1 MSAAQHLILAC
12 TALAFLSG
20 LVLLRLLTVRVAEM
34 KARGLDLQDVNTSL
48 AVATRLSQVQ
58 AADNFKNLFEVPVL
72 FYAWCALVVA
82 SGQAQ
87 PLDATAA
94 WVYVALR
101 YVHSLVQCS
110 YNRVLD
116 RFIVHFVSSLWL
128 LACWGLLA
136 WRVCQAAT

>member
-1 MSAAQHLILAC
+1 MSAVQHLILAC
-12 TALAFLSG
+12 ATLALLSG
-20 LVLLRLLTVRVAEM
+20 LVLLRLLSVRVAEM
-34 KARGLDLQDVNTSL
+34 KTRGLDLQDVNTSL
-48 AVATRLSQVQ
+48 AVASRLGRVQ
-58 AADNFKNLFEVPVL
+58 AADNFKNLFEMPVL

-87 PLDATAA
+87 PIDAAGA

-101 YVHSLVQCS
+101 WLHSLIQCS

-116 RFIVHFVSSLWL
+116 RFIVYIVSSLWL

-136 WRVCQAAT
+136 WRVFHAAA